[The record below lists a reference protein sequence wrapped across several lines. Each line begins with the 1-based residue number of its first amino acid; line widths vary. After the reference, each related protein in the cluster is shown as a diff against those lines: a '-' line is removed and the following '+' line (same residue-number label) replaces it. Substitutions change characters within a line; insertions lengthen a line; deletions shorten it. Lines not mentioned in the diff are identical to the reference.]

1 MHGQPHLRATQAT
14 ILTVEFVSGRVGRHC
29 RERSIC
35 SYAHYVSDAIGP
47 SGESTTNEASDDEPG
62 RMENLGLRTLRKEA
76 GREKRVRLPNME
88 EGQWGN
94 CISEQLRRKAAVEV
108 MRVGCAAYDAIPPR
122 AIYSDTTI

>member
-1 MHGQPHLRATQAT
+1 
-14 ILTVEFVSGRVGRHC
+14 
-29 RERSIC
+29 
-35 SYAHYVSDAIGP
+35 
-47 SGESTTNEASDDEPG
+47 
-62 RMENLGLRTLRKEA
+62 MENLGLRTLRKEA

-94 CISEQLRRKAAVEV
+94 CISEQLRRKAAAEV